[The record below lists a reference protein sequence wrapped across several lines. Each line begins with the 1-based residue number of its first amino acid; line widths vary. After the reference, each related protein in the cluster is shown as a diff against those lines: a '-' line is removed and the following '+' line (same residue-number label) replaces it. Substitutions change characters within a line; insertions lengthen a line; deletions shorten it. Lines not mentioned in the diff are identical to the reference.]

1 LGHVAKNWGMIARNS
16 PRRFIGRLTVI
27 VALGILCRPVDA
39 SAVTIQT
46 QVQTAEFSPTI
57 YLSYNY
63 SKFIK
68 FDTRLGTLRA
78 VTLKLNAFSL
88 GGSFT
93 FNQGSTG
100 SSTISAFNTT
110 ILFYAASSLN
120 NTANNGLKTNFDVG
134 SLPKTGSV
142 AVTNQTLPKTI
153 ARKTS
158 ATFNFDPTRNILT
171 APVVILNLSAT
182 NDLDFYKGTG
192 ISFAPA
198 FTSITQFLATGN
210 YGGTP
215 TRDYSL
221 LTETLS
227 LSLYYDYIPAAIP
240 EPSYYGLGISLA
252 TLGLCLSRRW
262 TTRKKPLP
270 AS

>member
-1 LGHVAKNWGMIARNS
+1 MIARNS

-39 SAVTIQT
+39 PAVTIQT

-78 VTLKLNAFSL
+78 VTLKLNSFSL

-93 FNQGSTG
+93 FNQGATG

-120 NTANNGLKTNFDVG
+120 NTANNGLKSNFDVG
-134 SLPKTGSV
+134 SLPKTGSI
-142 AVTNQTLPKTI
+142 AFTNQTLPKTI
-153 ARKTS
+153 ARRGS
-158 ATFNFDPTRNILT
+158 ATFNFDATRNILT
-171 APVVILNLSAT
+171 SPVVILNLSAT
-182 NDLDFYKGTG
+182 NDLAFYKGTG

-198 FTSITQFLATGN
+198 FTSVTQFLATGN

-227 LSLYYDYIPAAIP
+227 MSLYYDYIPAAIP
-240 EPSYYGLGISLA
+240 EPSYYGLVLGLA
-252 TLGLCLSRRW
+252 TLGVCVRR
-262 TTRKKPLP
+262 RYGKHKDPP
-270 AS
+270 PSV